1 MKIVELRASNIKR
14 LRAVEIK
21 PSGDVV
27 VLTGKNGAGKSS
39 VLDAIAY
46 ALAGKS
52 AHCPEPVRRGSK
64 RAEVICD
71 LGEIEVRRTFSAKGG
86 TTLTVTS
93 KGEVVMSPQRVLA
106 ALVGRLTFDPLAFS
120 RMSTREQ
127 AESLREL
134 IGLDTKDLDEQ
145 REAAYIQR
153 TECNRRLK
161 ELEARLRGAPQHPDA
176 PEDEVSTGELLG
188 KLEAARSTNERN
200 QAIRDE
206 LEELE
211 AALDEARSD
220 VSDTEKEIERLEQ
233 KLKDERENLAAQRCR
248 VVEAEGEI
256 ETQRK
261 KIAELEDV
269 DVAPIKGEI
278 AGADELNRKV
288 REQRAYLEI
297 VDARGRELSKS
308 RSLTELIDSI
318 DEQKEQRLREAKFP
332 VDGLSFNDQ
341 GEVVFSGLP
350 FEQASQAEQLRVS
363 VAMGIAANPE
373 LRILLIRDG
382 SLLDSE
388 GMELVARMAAEHD
401 AQLWIERVEQDQR
414 GAVVIEDGLVALPD
428 EPDGD

>member
-145 REAAYIQR
+145 REAAYIER

>member
-233 KLKDERENLAAQRCR
+233 KLQDERENLAAQRCR

>member
-1 MKIVELRASNIKR
+1 MKIVELKASNIKR

-145 REAAYIQR
+145 REAAYIER